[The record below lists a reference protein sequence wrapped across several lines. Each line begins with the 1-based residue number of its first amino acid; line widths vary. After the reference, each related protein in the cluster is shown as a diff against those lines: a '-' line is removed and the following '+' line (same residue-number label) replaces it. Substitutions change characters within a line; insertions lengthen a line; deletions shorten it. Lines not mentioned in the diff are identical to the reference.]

1 MNVWSRWFSP
11 TPSWNNMRKSKWA
24 HKSSPSNSGWQVPK
38 IFELPAARWCN
49 LPTFSYSC
57 VFFWWGGFPDPI
69 TKNSSW
75 SDQTRQWMVA
85 ISFNQKWGKR
95 AWIEDTKPMRSF
107 KLSFEVEVLC
117 CSFEG
122 SLKFIFEN
130 FTEFLNPP
138 QSPKALVYMKVLC
151 LDPFI
156 FSIVSLWGKKS
167 RRRPKC
173 SSFPGNLLSF
183 LMFKHTWNTHSSLHG

>member
-1 MNVWSRWFSP
+1 MAGLARRTIAQWKFYVKAKDLYQDAGIIPRCSP
-11 TPSWNNMRKSKWA
+11 WMYGLGGFHQPPPETICASQN
-24 HKSSPSNSGWQVPK
+24 GL
-38 IFELPAARWCN
+38 IN
-49 LPTFSYSC
+49 LPQVIRGDKSQKYLSC
-57 VFFWWGGFPDPI
+57 QQLDGVIYLHLAIVVFFFWWGGFPDPI

-138 QSPKALVYMKVLC
+138 KAPRLWYTWRFCVW
-151 LDPFI
+151 I
-156 FSIVSLWGKKS
+156 RSFSQ
-167 RRRPKC
+167 
-173 SSFPGNLLSF
+173 
-183 LMFKHTWNTHSSLHG
+183 